1 MIKVCRIRIYPN
13 KTQQT
18 KIFRIL
24 GACRFI
30 YNLYI
35 QYNNNFYR
43 EKDEFLSG
51 YDFAKMVTKLKKREK
66 KYMWLQS
73 ISTKALTDSIM
84 TAELSLK
91 KFFKGKTR
99 FPRYKTK
106 KTPVQS
112 YFFIKDNIHFDTGK
126 KNIIKI
132 PILGNVRITQR
143 DYLPEK
149 ESITSG
155 RIIYDHNKFFV
166 SFIYSTD
173 NIEEKEILSSGM
185 GIDVGIE
192 KYASI
197 YRQNGSCYQ
206 IKSFL
211 KDEKY
216 LKLTNRIKRLQ
227 QIISFKVEENYRPIH
242 DKYVRKHDKEPDQK
256 TKINLMKKGGCYSTS
271 NIKRVRKKITNTE
284 YKLNN
289 YVKDKIDKLV
299 NSLVRTKPEYI
310 TIEDLSIKNM
320 LQNDSSN
327 TLHDHISKSR
337 FRYFRTKLE
346 QKCLEFNVELR
357 FANMY
362 FASSKKCSS
371 CGNKNK
377 KLTLNN
383 RVYKCPNCGL
393 EIDRDLNAAINLCNL
408 KKYSLVYSK

>member
-1 MIKVCRIRIYPN
+1 
-13 KTQQT
+13 
-18 KIFRIL
+18 
-24 GACRFI
+24 
-30 YNLYI
+30 
-35 QYNNNFYR
+35 
-43 EKDEFLSG
+43 
-51 YDFAKMVTKLKKREK
+51 
-66 KYMWLQS
+66 MWLQS
-73 ISTKALTDSIM
+73 ISTKALKDSIM

-126 KNIIKI
+126 KNIIKL

-227 QIISFKVEENYRPIH
+227 QIISFKVEENYKPIH

-377 KLTLNN
+377 KLALNN